1 MKQLSVRG
9 YAEHRDETEEEG
21 TFYQAVSHRRAWIA
35 ISVKKVQPKVFF
47 TRLIRLIRAGTCR
60 FSQKLQKSD

>member
-47 TRLIRLIRAGTCR
+47 TV
-60 FSQKLQKSD
+60 